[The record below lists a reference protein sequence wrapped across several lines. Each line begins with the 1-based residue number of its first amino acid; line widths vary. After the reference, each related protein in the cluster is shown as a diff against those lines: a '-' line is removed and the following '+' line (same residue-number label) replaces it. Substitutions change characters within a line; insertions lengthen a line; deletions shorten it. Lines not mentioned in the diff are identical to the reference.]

1 MRLRGWSLRALW
13 LSCLLT
19 GAVSAQA
26 AAPVLEHIYP
36 AGAQRGTTNIITA
49 IGKQDPW
56 PVEVWT
62 DDARVQFKADKD
74 KGKFSVI
81 IAPDAEPGP
90 RLVRLYNAEGAST
103 VRYFIV
109 SDSLEMEEKEPND
122 DLSKPQLLEKLPI
135 TVNGRLEKNGDVD
148 SFAVNLEKDQW
159 LIASLE
165 AYVLASTM
173 DGMLRITDTNGLQL
187 AYNHDGNRTL
197 DPFLAWQAPAK
208 GTYIV
213 QVMGFPHPANSSI
226 NFDGGTGNIYRL
238 NLTTGPYLDYVYPTG
253 VIRSSKTEV
262 KVYGWNLTGDKGWMG
277 LGLQTD
283 LLSPTATSAPV
294 RIQSSNLLH
303 IPLSTLTE
311 QAEKEPNNA
320 TNEVQTITVPGNLS
334 GRIQPAGDADRF
346 VFESKKGQKWE
357 VAVQSD
363 KLGFPLDA
371 TLRIEDPTGKELAKN
386 DDANNSADPAL
397 VWTAPADGK
406 FTVAISSLLRQGG
419 SNYIYRLSVTEPQPS
434 FRATIAANN
443 FNLSP
448 GKTNEFKATVTRI
461 HGHDGKL
468 VLEASGL
475 PSGVSLIAGEVPA
488 KSGEVT
494 LKLIAQADA
503 KPFSGHFT
511 ISVKD
516 TAANI
521 TLKAPNELI
530 SRGTDNGVPQGY
542 ATLVI
547 EQVDKLWL
555 TVLKQ

>member
-1 MRLRGWSLRALW
+1 LRLRGWSLRSL
-13 LSCLLT
+13 LLGCLLT
-19 GAVSAQA
+19 WATSVHA

-36 AGAQRGTTNIITA
+36 AGAQRGTTNIITV

-62 DDARVQFKADKD
+62 DDARVQFKAEKD

-81 IAPDAEPGP
+81 VAPDAEPGP

-109 SDSLEMEEKEPND
+109 SDTHEVEEKEAND
-122 DLSKPQLLEKLPI
+122 DLSKPQSLEKLPI
-135 TVNGRLEKNGDVD
+135 IVNGRLEKNGDVD
-148 SFAVNLEKDQW
+148 SFAVNLESGQW

-165 AYVLASTM
+165 AYVLGSTM

-208 GTYIV
+208 GTYVV

-262 KVYGWNLTGDKGWMG
+262 KVYGWNLTGDKGWMD
-277 LGLQTD
+277 LSLQTES
-283 LLSPTATSAPV
+283 LPPTAISAPV
-294 RIQSSNLLH
+294 RIQSSNRLL
-303 IPLSTLTE
+303 IPLGLLPE
-311 QAEKEPNNA
+311 LEEKEPNNS
-320 TNEVQTITVPGNLS
+320 TNEVQAIAIPGHLS
-334 GRIQPAGDADRF
+334 GRIQQIGDVDRF

-371 TLRIEDPTGKELAKN
+371 TLRIEDSSGKELAKN
-386 DDANNSADPAL
+386 DDANNSTDPSL
-397 VWTAPADGK
+397 VWTVPADGK
-406 FTVAISSLLRQGG
+406 FIAVISSLLRQGG
-419 SNYIYRLSVTEPQPS
+419 SNYIYRLSVTEPRPG
-434 FRATIAANN
+434 FRVTIAANN
-443 FNLSP
+443 FNVSP
-448 GKTNEFKATVTRI
+448 GKTNEFKATVTRV
-461 HGHDGKL
+461 HGHDAKL
-468 VLEASGL
+468 AFEAVGL
-475 PSGVSLIAGEVPA
+475 PPGISLLVGEIPA
-488 KSGEVT
+488 KTGDVT
-494 LKLIAQADA
+494 LKLTAQADA

-511 ISVKD
+511 IIVKD
-516 TAANI
+516 AAANI
-521 TLKAPNELI
+521 TLTSANELI
-530 SRGTDNGVPQGY
+530 SRGSDNGVPQGY
-542 ATLVI
+542 TSLVI
-547 EQVDKLWL
+547 EQVEKLWL
-555 TVLKQ
+555 TVR

>member
-1 MRLRGWSLRALW
+1 MRLQGWSLRSLL

-19 GAVSAQA
+19 WATSVHA

-36 AGAQRGTTNIITA
+36 AGAQRGTTNIVTA
-49 IGKQDPW
+49 LGKQDPW

-62 DDARVQFKADKD
+62 DDSRVQFKAEKD

-90 RLVRLYNAEGAST
+90 HLVRLYNAEGAST
-103 VRYFIV
+103 VRFFIV
-109 SDSLEMEEKEPND
+109 SDTLEVDEKEAND
-122 DLSKPQLLEKLPI
+122 DLSKPQPLEKLPVI
-135 TVNGRLEKNGDVD
+135 INGRLEKNGDVD
-148 SFAVNLEKDQW
+148 SFAVSLEKDQW

-208 GTYIV
+208 GMYVV

-238 NLTTGPYLDYVYPTG
+238 HLTTGPYLDYTYPTG
-253 VIRSSKTEV
+253 VQRGNKTELDV
-262 KVYGWNLTGDKGWMG
+262 HGWNLPGGKRSAE
-277 LGLQTD
+277 
-283 LLSPTATSAPV
+283 LSLAIASLPATATNVPV
-294 RIQSSNLLH
+294 RLSSFNKLD
-303 IPLSTLTE
+303 IPVGSLPELTE
-311 QAEKEPNNA
+311 VEPNNT
-320 TNEVQTITVPGNLS
+320 TNELQVITIPSHLS
-334 GRIQPAGDADRF
+334 GRIQEVGDFDRF
-346 VFESKKGQKWE
+346 AFESKKGQKWE

-371 TLRIEDPTGKELAKN
+371 TLRIEDSNGKELAKN

-406 FTVAISSLLRQGG
+406 FIIVISSLLRQGG

-434 FRATIAANN
+434 FRATVAANN

-448 GKTNEFKATVTRI
+448 GKTNEFKATLTRI

-468 VLEASGL
+468 VFEAGGL
-475 PSGVSLIAGEVPA
+475 PQGVSLVAGEVPA
-488 KSGEVT
+488 KSGDVT

-516 TAANI
+516 MGANI
-521 TLKAPNELI
+521 ALKAPHELI

-542 ATLVI
+542 SDLVVK
-547 EQVDKLWL
+547 EVDEFWL
-555 TVLKQ
+555 TVR

>member
-1 MRLRGWSLRALW
+1 LRLRGWLIRSLW
-13 LSCLLT
+13 LGCLLT
-19 GAVSAQA
+19 GASSVQA
-26 AAPVLEHIYP
+26 ATPVLEHIYP

-62 DDARVQFKADKD
+62 DDARLQFKAEKD

-81 IAPDAEPGP
+81 VAPDAEPGP

-109 SDSLEMEEKEPND
+109 SATHEVEEKEPND
-122 DLSKPQLLEKLPI
+122 EFSKPQLLEKLPVI
-135 TVNGRLEKNGDVD
+135 INGRLEKNGDVD

-197 DPFLAWQAPAK
+197 DPFLTWQAPAK
-208 GTYIV
+208 GTYVV

-238 NLTTGPYLDYVYPTG
+238 HLTTGPYLDYTYPTG
-253 VIRSSKTEV
+253 VMRTSKAEL
-262 KVYGWNLTGDKGWMG
+262 KAYGWNLTESKGLMS
-277 LGLQTD
+277 LSLQTD
-283 LLSPTATSAPV
+283 SLAPTATSVPV
-294 RIQSSNLLH
+294 RVPSSNLLR
-303 IPLSTLTE
+303 IPVGSLPE
-311 QAEKEPNNA
+311 QQENEPNNA
-320 TNEVQTITVPGNLS
+320 TNEVQAITIPGHLS
-334 GRIQPAGDADRF
+334 GRIQPAGDVDRF

-371 TLRIEDPTGKELAKN
+371 TLRIEDSTGKELAKN
-386 DDANNSADPAL
+386 DDENNSADPSL

-406 FTVAISSLLRQGG
+406 FTIVISSLLRQGG

-448 GKTNEFKATVTRI
+448 GKTNEFKATVTRM

-468 VLEASGL
+468 VFEASGL
-475 PSGVSLIAGEVPA
+475 PNGVSLVAGEVPA
-488 KSGEVT
+488 KTGEVT

-530 SRGTDNGVPQGY
+530 SRGSDNGVPQGY
-542 ATLVI
+542 TSLVI

-555 TVLKQ
+555 TVLK

>member
-1 MRLRGWSLRALW
+1 LRLRGWLIRSLW
-13 LSCLLT
+13 LGCLLT
-19 GAVSAQA
+19 GASSVQA
-26 AAPVLEHIYP
+26 AAPVLEHLYP
-36 AGAQRGTTNIITA
+36 AGAQRGTTNVVSA

-62 DDARVQFKADKD
+62 DDARLQFKAEKD

-81 IAPDAEPGP
+81 VAPNAEPGP
-90 RLVRLYNAEGAST
+90 YLVRLYNSEGAST

-109 SDSLEMEEKEPND
+109 SDSLEVEEKESND
-122 DLSKPQLLEKLPI
+122 EFNKPQALEKLPV

-148 SFAVNLEKDQW
+148 SFAVNLEKGQW

-173 DGMLRITDTNGLQL
+173 DGMLRIADTNGLQL

-208 GTYIV
+208 GTYVV

-253 VIRSSKTEV
+253 VIRASKAEV
-262 KVYGWNLTGDKGWMG
+262 KAYGWNLTRGQEWMS

-283 LLSPTATSAPV
+283 SRPPTATSTPV
-294 RIQSSNLLH
+294 RVHSSNLLN
-303 IPLSTLTE
+303 IPLGSLPE
-311 QAEKEPNNA
+311 QEEKEPNNT
-320 TNEVQTITVPGNLS
+320 TNEVQTLTIPGHVS
-334 GRIQPAGDADRF
+334 GRIQQAGDVDRF
-346 VFESKKGQKWE
+346 IFESKKGQKWE

-371 TLRIEDPTGKELAKN
+371 TLRIEDSTGKELAKN

-406 FTVAISSLLRQGG
+406 FTIIISSLLRQGG
-419 SNYIYRLSVTEPQPS
+419 SNYIYRLSVTEPRPS
-434 FRATIAANN
+434 FRATVAANN

-448 GKTNEFKATVTRI
+448 GKTNEFKATVTRM

-468 VLEASGL
+468 VFEASGL
-475 PSGVSLIAGEVPA
+475 PAGVSLVAGEVPA
-488 KSGEVT
+488 KSGDVT

-516 TAANI
+516 TAINI

-530 SRGTDNGVPQGY
+530 SRGSDNGVPQGY
-542 ATLVI
+542 TSLVI

-555 TVLKQ
+555 TVLK

>member
-1 MRLRGWSLRALW
+1 M
-13 LSCLLT
+13 
-19 GAVSAQA
+19 
-26 AAPVLEHIYP
+26 PVLEHIYP
-36 AGAQRGTTNIITA
+36 AGAQRGTTNLISA

-62 DDARVQFKADKD
+62 DDARIQFKAEKD

-90 RLVRLYNAEGAST
+90 RLVRLHNAEGAST
-103 VRYFIV
+103 VRFFIV
-109 SDSLEMEEKEPND
+109 SDTQEVDEKEAND
-122 DLSKPQLLEKLPI
+122 DFSKPQPLEKLPVI
-135 TVNGRLEKNGDVD
+135 INGRLEKNGDVD

-173 DGMLRITDTNGLQL
+173 DGMLRITDTNGLQV

-208 GTYIV
+208 GSYVV

-238 NLTTGPYLDYVYPTG
+238 HLTTGPYLDYTYPTG
-253 VIRSSKTEV
+253 VQRGNKAELDV
-262 KVYGWNLTGDKGWMG
+262 HGWNLPGGGRSTK
-277 LGLQTD
+277 
-283 LLSPTATSAPV
+283 LSLEAGSLPSAAINVPV
-294 RIQSSNLLH
+294 RLSSFNKLD
-303 IPLSTLTE
+303 IPVGSLPELTE
-311 QAEKEPNNA
+311 AEPNN
-320 TNEVQTITVPGNLS
+320 TTDELQVITIPSHLS
-334 GRIQPAGDADRF
+334 GRIQEVGDVDRF
-346 VFESKKGQKWE
+346 AFESKKGQKWE

-371 TLRIEDPTGKELAKN
+371 TLRIEDSNGKELAKN

-406 FTVAISSLLRQGG
+406 FTIVISSLLRQGG

-434 FRATIAANN
+434 FRATVAANN

-448 GKTNEFKATVTRI
+448 GKTNEFKATLTRI

-468 VLEASGL
+468 VFEAGGL
-475 PSGVSLIAGEVPA
+475 PQGVSLVAGEVPA
-488 KSGEVT
+488 KSGDVT
-494 LKLIAQADA
+494 LKLVAQADA
-503 KPFSGHFT
+503 KPFSGRFT
-511 ISVKD
+511 ISLKD
-516 TAANI
+516 KAANI
-521 TLKAPNELI
+521 TLKTANELI
-530 SRGTDNGVPQGY
+530 SRGTNNGVPQGY
-542 ATLVI
+542 SNLVI
-547 EQVDKLWL
+547 KEVDEFWL
-555 TVLKQ
+555 TVR

>member
-1 MRLRGWSLRALW
+1 MA
-13 LSCLLT
+13 
-19 GAVSAQA
+19 
-26 AAPVLEHIYP
+26 
-36 AGAQRGTTNIITA
+36 
-49 IGKQDPW
+49 
-56 PVEVWT
+56 VWT
-62 DDARVQFKADKD
+62 DDARLQFKPEKD

-81 IAPDAEPGP
+81 IPADVEPGP

-109 SDSLEMEEKEPND
+109 SDNLEVEEKESND
-122 DLSKPQLLEKLPI
+122 EFSKPQALEKLPI
-135 TVNGRLEKNGDVD
+135 TINGRLEKNGDVD
-148 SFAVNLEKDQW
+148 SFAVNLEKGQW

-197 DPFLAWQAPAK
+197 DPFLTWQAPAK
-208 GTYIV
+208 GTYVV
-213 QVMGFPHPANSSI
+213 QVMGFPYPANASI

-238 NLTTGPYLDYVYPTG
+238 SLTTGPYLDYAYPTG
-253 VIRSSKTEV
+253 VMRTNLAKV
-262 KVYGWNLTGDKGWMG
+262 KVTGWNLLVSKEWMVAC
-277 LGLQTD
+277 LQTSS
-283 LLSPTATSAPV
+283 LPTNTTAAPI
-294 RIQSSNLLH
+294 RLGSIN
-303 IPLSTLTE
+303 TLTIPVGTLPE
-311 QAEKEPNNA
+311 QVEQEPNDA
-320 TNEVQTITVPGNLS
+320 TAEARSIIVPGYAS
-334 GRIQPAGDADRF
+334 GRIQQIGDVDRF

-371 TLRIEDPTGKELAKN
+371 TLRIEDATGKELAKN
-386 DDANNSADPAL
+386 DDANNSADPSL
-397 VWTAPADGK
+397 VWTALADGK

-419 SNYIYRLSVTEPQPS
+419 SNYIYRLSITEPHPS

-448 GKTNEFKATVTRI
+448 GKTNEFKATVTRM

-468 VLEASGL
+468 VFEASGL
-475 PSGVSLIAGEVPA
+475 PNGVSLVAGEVPA
-488 KSGEVT
+488 KTGEVT

-530 SRGTDNGVPQGY
+530 SRGSDNGVPQGY
-542 ATLVI
+542 TSLVI

-555 TVLKQ
+555 TVLK